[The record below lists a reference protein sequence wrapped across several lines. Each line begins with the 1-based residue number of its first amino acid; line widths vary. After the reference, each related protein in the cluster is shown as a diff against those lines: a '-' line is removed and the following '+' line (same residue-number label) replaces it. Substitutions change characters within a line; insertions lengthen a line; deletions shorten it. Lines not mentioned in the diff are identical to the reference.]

1 MNQNSHIDS
10 MLSIYELC
18 RQGTRVLGPGVRY
31 VIWTQGCPF
40 HCEGCLT
47 PNSRPISAE
56 KQAKISMLAEDILSR
71 PYIEGITI
79 SGGEPFLQAA
89 ALASLLNIVL
99 TERPELNVIT
109 YTGFTIDSLS
119 WPEAQNLIE
128 HLDLIIDGPYIKS
141 LNDDKGLRGSSNQKF
156 HFLTSRLLPW
166 KDEMENGK
174 RKVEYHIYNE
184 IVKAFGVPSTAMI
197 IENN

>member
-1 MNQNSHIDS
+1 MNHNSYIDS
-10 MLSIYELC
+10 VLSIYELC

-40 HCEGCLT
+40 HCEGCVT
-47 PNSRPISAE
+47 PDSRPISTE
-56 KQAKISMLAEDILSR
+56 KLVKISILAEDIISR

-89 ALASLLNIVL
+89 ALADLLKIVL

-109 YTGFTIDSLS
+109 YTGYTFDNLS
-119 WPEAQNLIE
+119 WPEAQNMIKY
-128 HLDLIIDGPYIKS
+128 LDLIIDGPYIES
-141 LNDDKGLRGSSNQKF
+141 LNDNKGLRGSANQKM

-174 RKVEYHIYNE
+174 RRVEYHVYNE
-184 IVKAFGVPSTAMI
+184 IIKVFGVPSNAMI
-197 IENN
+197 LENK